1 MGTKSSVPRRAGKSD
16 KLALDDASSTRRR
29 HKKSS
34 PQRSRQRSQ
43 SEISADIK
51 DAVAF
56 AKAANEFSERY
67 PGGVP
72 VATLTPDVRDRV
84 CRCREWVLQD
94 LRAKGQLPPDRIE
107 PVVDDLVGAAWYL
120 HTLQPTRPQEIQEA
134 SAGVAVGVTEFQ
146 FEPTALV
153 DLNDKRVP
161 TRRPRSP
168 PAGAA
173 GRFPAPARGSPVRCG
188 AGYQPATGARLP
200 CPRRHA
206 ERSRPA
212 PVAPEP
218 RRDFRVGRIRLDQLE
233 REGEG
238 ALSSRAILCTS
249 VEDFAKMNGD
259 GAFNRTPTSPTDVA
273 TA

>member
-56 AKAANEFSERY
+56 AKAANEFSERD

-72 VATLTPDVRDRV
+72 LATLTPDVRDRV

-188 AGYQPATGARLP
+188 AGYQPATGAGSHAPAGTPKDRVQLP
-200 CPRRHA
+200 WRPNRDEISELAEFGWTNLSGKGRGLFHRDRFSARPSRISRR
-206 ERSRPA
+206 
-212 PVAPEP
+212 
-218 RRDFRVGRIRLDQLE
+218 
-233 REGEG
+233 
-238 ALSSRAILCTS
+238 
-249 VEDFAKMNGD
+249 
-259 GAFNRTPTSPTDVA
+259 
-273 TA
+273 